1 MRKGKRIGRKKVV
14 AALVIG
20 AMACGLAAVAMPKD
34 AGFAK
39 AAGVVLVS
47 PTAAGS
53 EGDCKY
59 VYDAG
64 EKVFDVDH
72 HVYTTQTGKYINGGK
87 PKTGEM
93 ILAGRNRYLLYNG
106 KWQKSPLDIEEGK
119 KLAQENR
126 KNNKSTCHYLRDEL
140 VGGDAAQVYSMRT
153 DLDGSNND
161 HTIWISKS
169 RGLYLRQESDISVN
183 GTESDKF
190 HISTRY
196 EYTNVHAPQM

>member
-1 MRKGKRIGRKKVV
+1 MRKDKRMGRKRAV
-14 AALVIG
+14 ATLVIG
-20 AMACGLAAVAMPKD
+20 ELACGLAAVAMPRD
-34 AGFAK
+34 GGFAK
-39 AAGVVLVS
+39 AAGVVLIGA
-47 PTAAGS
+47 TAAGS

-93 ILAGRNRYLLYNG
+93 ILSGRNRYLLYNG

-153 DLDGSNND
+153 DLDGSIND

-196 EYTNVHAPQM
+196 EYTNVYAPAI